1 MTTRAALPALLLTAA
16 LTAPLAAQT
25 ADADLAPVPTS
36 EAAYGNAPATPA
48 PAPAAEAAPPAAATE
63 APAPATASAG
73 ADTYAEKD
81 VIAAA
86 EGVFGKGAEGAAK
99 LIEKAFKDLGQ
110 PNGYIEGREVSGAL
124 VLGVRYGS
132 GTLHHKVEGDM
143 PVHWSGPSVGFDV
156 GGDGSKTFTLVY
168 NLNDTEALF
177 RNYPSVEGKL
187 YAIGGFTANYLQ
199 RGDIVLVPIKLG
211 VGWRLGVNAGSQ
223 CFSKKKR
230 WVPVCV
236 NRDKDPAPAETTAS

>member
-1 MTTRAALPALLLTAA
+1 MTVRIAFPALLFAA
-16 LTAPLAAQT
+16 LAGPVTAQT
-25 ADADLAPVPTS
+25 ADADLAPVPAD
-36 EAAYGNAPATPA
+36 EAAYGSAPATPA
-48 PAPAAEAAPPAAATE
+48 PEPVQAPAADAPAETTAAPAS
-63 APAPATASAG
+63 TAG
-73 ADTYAEKD
+73 YEEKD

-99 LIEKAFKDLGQ
+99 LIEKAFKDLGK
-110 PNGYIEGREVSGAL
+110 PNAYIEGREVSGAL

-132 GTLHHKVEGDM
+132 GTMHHKVEGDM

-168 NLNDTEALF
+168 NLHDTEQLF
-177 RNYPSVEGKL
+177 RNFPSVEGKL
-187 YAIGGFTANYLQ
+187 YAVGGFTANYLQ
-199 RGDIVLVPIKLG
+199 RGDVVLVPIKLG

-223 CFSKKKR
+223 CFSKKRR

-236 NRDKDPAPAETTAS
+236 NRDKDAPLAATAS

>member
-1 MTTRAALPALLLTAA
+1 MTIRSALPALLVAA
-16 LTAPLAAQT
+16 VLAGPVTAQT
-25 ADADLAPVPTS
+25 ADSDLAPVPA
-36 EAAYGNAPATPA
+36 EAAGGTVAAQPVEPAPAAPADTAAQAPAASATPA
-48 PAPAAEAAPPAAATE
+48 PAAAAYE
-63 APAPATASAG
+63 
-73 ADTYAEKD
+73 EQD
-81 VIAAA
+81 VITAA
-86 EGVFGKGAEGAAK
+86 EGVFGKGAEGAAR
-99 LIEKAFKDLGQ
+99 LIEKAFKDLGK
-110 PNGYIEGREVSGAL
+110 PNGYIAGREVSGAL

-132 GTLHHKVEGDM
+132 GTLHHKIEGDM
-143 PVHWSGPSVGFDV
+143 PVHWSGPSIGLDV

-168 NLNDTEALF
+168 NLHDTEQLF

-230 WVPVCV
+230 WIPVCV
-236 NRDKDPAPAETTAS
+236 NRDKDEAPAATTVS

>member
-1 MTTRAALPALLLTAA
+1 MTIRSALPALLVAA
-16 LTAPLAAQT
+16 AFAGPVTAQT
-25 ADADLAPVPTS
+25 ADSDLAPVPA
-36 EAAYGNAPATPA
+36 EDGAVAAQPVD
-48 PAPAAEAAPPAAATE
+48 PAPAAPAEAQAPAAA
-63 APAPATASAG
+63 AAPATAA
-73 ADTYAEKD
+73 TYEEKD

-86 EGVFGKGAEGAAK
+86 ENVFGKGAEGAAR
-99 LIEKAFKDLGQ
+99 LIEKAFKDLGK

-168 NLNDTEALF
+168 NLNDTEQLF

-187 YAIGGFTANYLQ
+187 YALGGFTANYLQ

-230 WVPVCV
+230 WIPVCV
-236 NRDKDPAPAETTAS
+236 NRDKDEAPAATTAS

>member
-1 MTTRAALPALLLTAA
+1 MTIRSALPALLVAAA
-16 LTAPLAAQT
+16 LAGPAVAQT
-25 ADADLAPVPTS
+25 ADSDLAPVPAA
-36 EAAYGNAPATPA
+36 EDAYGSAPATAAPVEPVS
-48 PAPAAEAAPPAAATE
+48 PAPAADPAH
-63 APAPATASAG
+63 P
-73 ADTYAEKD
+73 TYEEQD

-99 LIEKAFKDLGQ
+99 LIEKAFKDLGK
-110 PNGYIEGREVSGAL
+110 PNAYIAGREVSGAL

-143 PVHWSGPSVGFDV
+143 PVHWTGPSVGFDV

-168 NLNDTEALF
+168 NLHDTQELF
-177 RNYPSVEGKL
+177 RNFPSVEGKL
-187 YAIGGFTANYLQ
+187 YALGGFTANYLQ

-236 NRDKDPAPAETTAS
+236 NRDKDPAPAPASS

>member
-1 MTTRAALPALLLTAA
+1 MTIRSALPALLVAA
-16 LTAPLAAQT
+16 TLAGPVTAQT
-25 ADADLAPVPTS
+25 ADSDLAPVPAEDTV
-36 EAAYGNAPATPA
+36 AAQPVEPAPPADTAAPASA
-48 PAPAAEAAPPAAATE
+48 APAAPG
-63 APAPATASAG
+63 ATA
-73 ADTYAEKD
+73 TYEEKD

-110 PNGYIEGREVSGAL
+110 PNGYIDGREVSGAL
-124 VLGVRYGS
+124 VLGLRYGS

-168 NLNDTEALF
+168 NLNDTEQLF

-199 RGDIVLVPIKLG
+199 RGEIVLVPIKLG

-236 NRDKDPAPAETTAS
+236 NRDADPAPAADTVS

>member
-1 MTTRAALPALLLTAA
+1 MMIRSALPALLVAAA
-16 LTAPLAAQT
+16 LAGPVTAQT
-25 ADADLAPVPTS
+25 ADSDLAPVPAEEGAVAAQPVEPAPTVPA
-36 EAAYGNAPATPA
+36 EATAAA
-48 PAPAAEAAPPAAATE
+48 PAPAAAATYE
-63 APAPATASAG
+63 
-73 ADTYAEKD
+73 EQD
-81 VIAAA
+81 VITAA

-99 LIEKAFKDLGQ
+99 LIEKAFKDLGK
-110 PNGYIEGREVSGAL
+110 PNGYIAGREVSGAL
-124 VLGVRYGS
+124 VVGVRYGS

-143 PVHWSGPSVGFDV
+143 PVHWSGPSVGLDV

-168 NLNDTEALF
+168 NLHDTEQLF

-223 CFSKKKR
+223 CFSKK
-230 WVPVCV
+230 
-236 NRDKDPAPAETTAS
+236 

>member
-1 MTTRAALPALLLTAA
+1 MTIRAALPALLMTAA
-16 LTAPLAAQT
+16 LAGPAVAQT
-25 ADADLAPVPTS
+25 ADSDLAPVPAS
-36 EAAYGNAPATPA
+36 EAAYGASPAVQPAAPTTPSA
-48 PAPAAEAAPPAAATE
+48 AAPAATQAPAAPPAQ
-63 APAPATASAG
+63 PASA
-73 ADTYAEKD
+73 TYEEKD
-81 VIAAA
+81 VMAAA
-86 EGVFGKGAEGAAK
+86 ENVFGKGAEGAAR
-99 LIEKAFKDLGQ
+99 LIEKAFKDLGK
-110 PNGYIEGREVSGAL
+110 PNAYIDGREVSGAL

-143 PVHWSGPSVGFDV
+143 PVHWTGPSVGFDV

-168 NLNDTEALF
+168 NLNDTEELF
-177 RNYPSVEGKL
+177 RNFPSVEGKV

-236 NRDKDPAPAETTAS
+236 TRDGNTASKS

>member
-1 MTTRAALPALLLTAA
+1 MKIRSALPALLMAAA
-16 LTAPLAAQT
+16 LAGPAVAQS
-25 ADADLAPVPTS
+25 ADSDLAPVPAT
-36 EAAYGNAPATPA
+36 EAAYGTTPA
-48 PAPAAEAAPPAAATE
+48 VQPAAPVPPSAEAPAATQAQAAPAVQPTSATYE
-63 APAPATASAG
+63 
-73 ADTYAEKD
+73 EKD

-86 EGVFGKGAEGAAK
+86 ENVFGKGAEGAAR
-99 LIEKAFKDLGQ
+99 LIEKAFKDLGK
-110 PNGYIEGREVSGAL
+110 PNAYIDGREVSGAL

-143 PVHWSGPSVGFDV
+143 PVHWTGPSVGFDV

-168 NLNDTEALF
+168 NLNDTEELF
-177 RNYPSVEGKL
+177 RNFPSVEGKV
-187 YAIGGFTANYLQ
+187 YALGGFTANYLQ
-199 RGDIVLVPIKLG
+199 RGDVVLVPIKLG

-236 NRDKDPAPAETTAS
+236 NRDGDTGSKS

>member
-1 MTTRAALPALLLTAA
+1 MTIRSALPALFVAAA
-16 LTAPLAAQT
+16 LAGPVTAQT
-25 ADADLAPVPTS
+25 ADSDLAPVPA
-36 EAAYGNAPATPA
+36 EDVVAAQPVEPA
-48 PAPAAEAAPPAAATE
+48 PPADTAASASAAPAATATYE
-63 APAPATASAG
+63 
-73 ADTYAEKD
+73 EKD
-81 VIAAA
+81 VITAA

-99 LIEKAFKDLGQ
+99 LIEKAFKDLGK
-110 PNGYIEGREVSGAL
+110 PNGYIDGREVSGAL
-124 VLGVRYGS
+124 VLGLRYGS

-168 NLNDTEALF
+168 NLNDTEQLF

-199 RGDIVLVPIKLG
+199 RGEIVLVPIKLG

-230 WVPVCV
+230 WIPVCGGG
-236 NRDKDPAPAETTAS
+236 DTDPAPAPATS

>member
-1 MTTRAALPALLLTAA
+1 MKIRSALPALLMTAA
-16 LTAPLAAQT
+16 LAGPAVAQS
-25 ADADLAPVPTS
+25 ADSDLAPVPAT
-36 EAAYGNAPATPA
+36 EAAYGTAPAATPA
-48 PAPAAEAAPPAAATE
+48 APVTPTAEAQAPAQPPAVSAAQ
-63 APAPATASAG
+63 PASA
-73 ADTYAEKD
+73 TYEEKD

-86 EGVFGKGAEGAAK
+86 ENVFGKGAEGAAR
-99 LIEKAFKDLGQ
+99 LIEKAFKDLGK
-110 PNGYIEGREVSGAL
+110 PNAYIDGREVSGAL

-143 PVHWSGPSVGFDV
+143 PVHWTGPSVGFDV

-168 NLNDTEALF
+168 NLNDTEELF
-177 RNYPSVEGKL
+177 RNFPSVEGKV
-187 YAIGGFTANYLQ
+187 YALGGFTANYLQ
-199 RGDIVLVPIKLG
+199 RGDVVLVPIKLG

-236 NRDKDPAPAETTAS
+236 NRDGDAGSKS